1 MSEHD
6 RFAVTPLAI
15 AGALAITPKV
25 IRDDRG
31 FFVRTF
37 DADAFAEFGL
47 GLPLWLQENQSRS
60 TLGTLRGLHF
70 RSDTTETKLV
80 RCVRGAVFEAIVDL
94 RPNSPSYLRVETL
107 QLDDV
112 ECRQVVVPGGCAHG
126 FQVLTDLVDV
136 AYRHSATYD
145 PAAERAVRFD
155 DVRFGI
161 VWPNPAPLLSES
173 DRLAPSFEEVEP
185 LLAAWFSQTRTAA
198 APPAR
203 G

>member
-94 RPNSPSYLRVETL
+94 RPSSPSYLRVETL
-107 QLDDV
+107 QLDD
-112 ECRQVVVPGGCAHG
+112 EDCRQVVVPGGCAHG
-126 FQVLTDLVDV
+126 FQVLTDLVDI

-155 DVRFGI
+155 DPRFAI
-161 VWPNPAPLLSES
+161 AWPHPSPILS
-173 DRLAPSFEEVEP
+173 DRDRSAPGFAEIEP
-185 LLAAWFSQTRTAA
+185 HLHTWFS
-198 APPAR
+198 
-203 G
+203 